1 MKDLT
6 GLLKSVLKSPLKR
19 SAGHLPFDAVFGL
32 FREVLG
38 NNNRSLEIITDM
50 GDKLGG
56 DYIFDINYIKGA
68 YAELISAVGRSINSF
83 NALTQNR
90 YSGIHDAFRRIDGQL
105 RSLIDESPSPSGK
118 LVIPYEDITPDM
130 EREVGGKNAHLADL
144 QNHLR
149 INVPDAFVISTAAF
163 DEFIKFNGLN
173 EKLRSNS
180 LPKPSLAG
188 LQSLLINGGM
198 PPSIVS
204 AVDNAVIKLTEK
216 HGRGFTLAVRS
227 SAQEEDGD
235 FSFAGQF
242 ETVLNVPPRTN
253 SITEAYKKVV
263 ASLYSPRAI
272 AYQSQLGYEPAQL
285 KMAVGCMVMID
296 AAVSGVMYSTNP
308 YGDRDTLLLN
318 ASWGLGE
325 AIVDGRTDADFYIV
339 RKGVTP
345 EAVISKAGKKDVMM
359 INAEDTGTNEIST
372 PDEIR
377 GRLCLTAGQIVELV
391 NLAGAIEKHF
401 SRPQDIEWAIGGNGR
416 IFILQSRPLK
426 MEDNVRDN
434 FTGINQA
441 APPEHTL
448 IKNNGIAVQKGIAA
462 GKVFIIKKMD
472 ELENF
477 PKGSILVSKHDSS
490 NFVRVMP
497 YVSAIITDTGAPT
510 SHMAS
515 VCREFKV
522 PTIVN
527 TGNATQI
534 LEAGQEVTVSI
545 DDGGITIYD
554 GIHSELLRQKN
565 ANSPNMVSIHEF
577 RKKRYV
583 LRYISPLNL
592 VDPLLEEF
600 TVEGCKT
607 LHDVLRF
614 IHEKSVTELIER
626 GRESASRLKDHTAVK
641 LDLPIPAGILV
652 VDTGGALDHVGN
664 ADKVTFEQVQ
674 SIPLKAVIRGMMH
687 QGVWHSGA
695 VSLRAGDFLSSMMRM
710 TDIVNESGEFVGNN
724 IAVASREYLHL
735 SLRFGYHFN
744 MIDCYCSENAR
755 NNHIYFRF
763 VGGATDI
770 TKRSRR
776 IELIASILKEY
787 GFNIRTQG
795 DLIIARLS
803 NISQEETE
811 NILDQTGRLIAYTR
825 QLDAMLHDDGI
836 VEKYAKR
843 FLEGKYEL

>member
-6 GLLKSVLKSPLKR
+6 GLLKSVLKFPLKR
-19 SAGHLPFDAVFGL
+19 SAAPLPFDAVFGL
-32 FREVLG
+32 FKEVL
-38 NNNRSLEIITDM
+38 NSNNRSLEIITDM

-68 YAELISAVGRSINSF
+68 YSELTSSVGSSIKSF
-83 NALTQNR
+83 NALMQNR
-90 YSGIHDAFRRIDGQL
+90 YPGIHDAFSRIDNQL
-105 RSLIDESPSPSGK
+105 RALIDEAPAPSGK

-130 EREVGGKNAHLADL
+130 EREVGGKNAPLADL
-144 QNHLR
+144 KNHLR
-149 INVPDAFVISTAAF
+149 INTPDAFVITTAAF
-163 DEFIKFNGLN
+163 DEFMKINGLDKRLKN
-173 EKLRSNS
+173 GPLTES
-180 LPKPSLAG
+180 SLAELQRLIING
-188 LQSLLINGGM
+188 EMPQSLVSDIDSAIIN
-198 PPSIVS
+198 
-204 AVDNAVIKLTEK
+204 LTEK
-216 HGRGFTLAVRS
+216 HGKGFALAVRS
-227 SAQEEDGD
+227 SAEEEDSD

-242 ETVLNVPPRTN
+242 ETVLNVTADTN
-253 SITEAYKKVV
+253 SVLEAYKKVV
-263 ASLYSPRAI
+263 ASLYSQRAI
-272 AYQSQLGYEPAQL
+272 AYQRQLGYDPAHL

-325 AIVDGRTDADFYIV
+325 AIVEGRTDADFYIV

-345 EAVISKAGKKDVMM
+345 EAVISKAGKKDVMI
-359 INAEDTGTNEIST
+359 INAGDNGTNEIST

-391 NLAGAIEKHF
+391 NLAGTIEKHF
-401 SRPQDIEWAIGGNGR
+401 SRPQDIEWAISGNGR
-416 IFILQSRPLK
+416 ISILQSRPLK
-426 MEDNVRDN
+426 MEDNVHDN
-434 FTGINQA
+434 LTGPNQTA
-441 APPEHTL
+441 LSGHTL

-462 GKVFIIKKMD
+462 GKVLIIKKMD

-515 VCREFKV
+515 VCREFRV

-534 LEAGQEVTVSI
+534 LEEGREVTISI
-545 DDGGITIYD
+545 DDGLITIYD
-554 GIHSELLRQKN
+554 GIRSELMRQNKI
-565 ANSPNMVSIHEF
+565 NSPKMENIHEF

-592 VDPLLEEF
+592 VDPLLDEF

-607 LHDVLRF
+607 IHDVLRF
-614 IHEKSVTELIER
+614 IHEKSVAELIEK
-626 GRESASRLKDHTAVK
+626 GRECASRSGDHTAVK
-641 LDLPIPAGILV
+641 LDLPIPTGILV
-652 VDTGGALDHVGN
+652 VDTGSALNN
-664 ADKVTFEQVQ
+664 ADKTEKITFEQIQ
-674 SIPLKAVIRGMMH
+674 SVPLKAVIRGMMH
-687 QGVWHSGA
+687 PGVWRSEA
-695 VSLRAGDFLSSMMRM
+695 VSLKAGDFLSSMMRM
-710 TDIVNESGEFVGNN
+710 NDIVAESGEFVGSN
-724 IAVASREYLHL
+724 IAVASHEYLHL

-763 VGGATDI
+763 AGGATDI

-811 NILDQTGRLIAYTR
+811 NILDRAGRLIAYTR